1 MKSIK
6 QFLISNFSRNR
17 HTKINVEP
25 DDTNQIIQ
33 IEPKVMAEKTAP
45 NIIMTKSK
53 ETIQSPR
60 PHTHE
65 TI

>member
-6 QFLISNFSRNR
+6 QFLTSNFSRNR
-17 HTKINVEP
+17 HIKVNVEP

-33 IEPKVMAEKTAP
+33 IEPKATPEKAAP
-45 NIIMTKSK
+45 NIIMTKPK
-53 ETIQSPR
+53 QTVQSPKSEHR
-60 PHTHE
+60 